1 MLKNNIIFQFTQLA
15 EASYA
20 DFFDIKNNAP
30 VTDDQVI
37 TQRLGLKDIGK
48 TQATDLISHWSIASH
63 QKNTSSGFSATLFQ
77 SKDDSSQYVLAM
89 RGTEQKILDLAIA
102 DGMDI
107 VRDGLAMDQI
117 VDMYNYWQQL
127 IAPKGQLYEVA
138 VLETDLAMSAMYNA
152 AKIAGPAG
160 TDYIS
165 SLRNNPHVVIDEPL
179 GKVRRVAFKKSS
191 EVYSDERFWGLG
203 INPGSVTVV
212 GHSLGGHLAAAFSRL
227 FPSATN
233 DVLMVN
239 GAGFGDQGA
248 AATGG
253 NGPTNVS
260 HLFSMLG
267 GASSF
272 DGSKITNLVGSAG
285 WDFVSQDWWIGLNQP
300 GGDIKQE
307 IQAETIQGTAV
318 GHGASQ
324 MTDGMV
330 VYSLLFTLD
339 ATLASST
346 PKGAIDYLAPIFK
359 SGSAKSEE
367 TFESL
372 VNAVGSLLVPNYVPA
387 AIGKREDLYSRIHQ
401 INDQLQ
407 TKNLTGKLTIQLSS
421 ASLDSTA
428 RSDFSAFLSLYNLS
442 PIYLKANGISQDS
455 LNATLCAA
463 NSDIYGKWQADN
475 QLTAEQRAAGE
486 ANFSDL
492 YLHDR
497 AAMLAWVIRG
507 NTNDTRRLSSDQ
519 SFDNWTFTDVATK
532 ESFIV
537 GGIDTAIVTR
547 QVYFGDN
554 NANSFSGGRLNDY
567 LYGGDGNDALSGGGG
582 NDHLEGNIGNDT
594 LKGDNGSDYLYG
606 GAGDD
611 KLYGGEGVDKLY
623 GGKGNDTLIG
633 GKGNDALYG
642 GAGFD
647 TYVYNIGDGT
657 DTIIDCDKQGRIFV
671 TRDADFIP
679 ANTLYRSGTSNIWTD
694 ACGKVRITHNS
705 PWRIVLEDG
714 GTIELGEDFQDGDF
728 GIHLR
733 ESLSITSAN
742 TITGDLAPT
751 NPSDPQ
757 YDHLGNVIT
766 DPNRP
771 DPGRSDILY
780 DSAANDLIRGEGGDD
795 AIGSF
800 KGGDDI
806 LEGGAGNDVILDNAG
821 DNQLFG
827 ESYGEMT
834 ELVGAGETATGTNTK
849 GDLVS
854 GGSGSDCVY
863 GSNRNDAL
871 FGGEGADLLSGGGG
885 DDVID
890 GDRRVNAALL
900 NWGMTVRNNPDAA
913 LGVAFDNLALVES
926 IAGGA
931 DNIYGGSGNDFIYAG
946 AGDDNVDGGIGNDIV
961 YGEGGNDA
969 IAGGGGNDI
978 LNGDADWLAAGSH
991 GNDYIDGG
999 DGDDIMLGLGG
1010 SDELFG
1016 GDGNDEL
1023 QGGEGDDY
1031 LDGEAGDDLLFG
1043 DTGKD
1048 QLMGGDGLDEI
1059 YGGESDDY
1067 LDGGAGSDQL
1077 YGDDG
1082 NDELFG
1088 GDGNDHLQGHSG
1100 DDYLDGEQ
1108 GDDKLMGGSGN
1119 DTLYGGDGIDELQGN
1134 EGNDTLDGGSGN
1146 DFLNGGDGND
1156 IYIFQRGY
1164 GVDTIHVDASDG
1176 GSMDSVQFG
1185 PDVTLSDLEFSKKH
1199 NELRI
1204 SIQNT
1209 EDVLVISNW
1218 FSGNEYRLV
1227 QLTFSDGTLLSPAQ
1241 ILESEIMQYGS
1252 SAHDIINGLETN
1264 EIQYGYNGNDT
1275 LNGNGGNDTLYG
1287 GPGSDYLYGGSGDD
1301 ILDGGVG
1308 GDFRRYGTGADYMSG
1323 GSGNDTY
1330 RFGIASGTAIIS
1342 NYASDNA
1349 NTTDTVEFG
1358 ECITVDGLELI
1369 KERDDVLININNTS
1383 AQLRISGWFDE
1394 YNNFEVDQFRFADG
1408 SILTASQ
1415 FEALG
1420 LTVYGGN
1427 QSDICEGSDTNDHLL
1442 GYSGNDCLYG
1452 GAGDDVLDGSTGDDY
1467 LYGSAY
1473 GQWKFASDG
1482 NDTYLFGI
1490 GSGCDTIFNAAVT
1503 STDTTDTVAF
1513 GDGITVADLELVR
1526 IDNALAIT
1534 VRGTS
1539 DQLKIHG
1546 WFDDD
1551 MNKIDRFE
1559 FANGDTLTLAQLEA
1573 VGYRDNPTSNISG
1586 TEGSDILNG
1595 YDGNDTLWGCDGDDV
1610 MYGGAGNDTLYGDLC
1625 GEGSYTG
1632 YGGPLE
1638 FNDVLDGGPGND
1650 YMAGGIGND
1659 TYKFYIGSGRD
1670 VICDDPS
1677 IHNEIT
1683 WIPTDVDT
1691 IELGAGITLDN
1702 LELAKDN
1709 DDLVLRIIGT
1719 TDELRI
1725 QNWWFDTFRNGSGLV
1740 ERFCFADGSTLTADQ
1755 LVVKGCN
1762 GYGSPGY
1769 DFLHGLDITDRLY
1782 GYDRED
1788 YLYGYGGRDVLCG
1801 GSGDDYLDGGDDDDV
1816 LDGGSGN
1823 DVLYGN
1829 GGNDTYKFGVGDGCD
1844 TVYDDAWDYAS
1855 TTDVVEFGEGISA
1868 GHLEL
1873 SKDGD
1878 DMVVCIRGTSD
1889 QLRINDW
1896 FINWSSGYRQGS
1908 RIELFTFADGS
1919 ALTADQLQALGY
1931 KICGSPGDDVL
1942 ISADTDSYLNGYSG
1956 DDHITGGDGND
1967 VIDGGAG
1974 ADIMLGGT
1982 GRDTYVFNLGDGNDT
1997 IIEITKEAVGGSHL
2011 LFSPSICAAAE
2022 AGIGNRIL
2030 FGDGIGVNDV
2040 SFSIVGT
2047 TLTVAYGNQG
2057 DTVTIEN
2064 FDPGEA
2070 NGGAVIDYFEF
2081 SDGFGASYRELTNQ
2095 APVAGAPLEAQ
2106 SVLQGQAFSYTLPE
2120 GAFVDP
2126 EGEELRYVA
2135 TISGG
2140 GTEPAWLSFAPVT
2153 RTFSGTPANGDVG
2166 SVTVT
2171 VAAFDTFSGTA
2182 SQSFTIEV
2190 INVNDAPVVAAPL
2203 ADQLATEDQPFSFQ
2217 VAAGTFTDVDA
2228 GDQLSYSATLANGDQ
2243 LPAWLVFDAATG
2255 TFSGTPANPDVGVR
2269 GIKVTATD
2277 GSGVAAESAFS
2288 ITVANVNDAPV
2299 VAVPL
2304 TDQSTTQDQAFSFQ
2318 LPLNSFMDIDTGDQ
2332 LTYGATLADDAP
2344 LPSWL
2349 SFDAATRTFSGTPD
2363 NFAVGALNVRVTASD
2378 LSGATA
2384 CASFTLTVSE
2394 SDPVMNG
2401 TSARD
2406 IILAPLRASHVNIHA
2421 LAGNDI
2427 VSGSTG
2433 SDRLLGDDGNDMIHG
2448 GRGNDYVDGGNGNDI
2463 LDGGNGTDLL
2473 RGGSG
2478 NDILYGGSGNDTLD
2492 GGAGSDTLMGG
2503 SGNDTYLF
2511 GRGQGNDTIVEC
2523 DPFNGD
2529 ADTAQFTAGVA
2540 ADQLWFR
2547 RVGLDLEV
2555 SVIGTTDKLDIEGWY
2570 VGSPCHV
2577 DRFRTADGTV
2587 LLDSQVNALVGAMAS
2602 FAAPPAGQTT
2612 LPDNYQTKLAP
2623 VIAANWH

>member
-1 MLKNNIIFQFTQLA
+1 MLSSTQLKEYA
-15 EASYA
+15 QLSQASYA
-20 DFFDIKNNAP
+20 YFSQSDLLGFGGKDTMIWEKLKASGKGDFTAIEAKEF
-30 VTDDQVI
+30 TL
-37 TQRLGLKDIGK
+37 RYELL
-48 TQATDLISHWSIASH
+48 H
-63 QKNTSSGFSATLFQ
+63 QYVPNGYSNGFSATLFRD
-77 SKDDSSQYVLAM
+77 KANGGRLVLAF
-89 RGTEQKILDLAIA
+89 RGTEVPADAINDLLLTDLRIGIDGYASPQALEEYRYIKRLMTASDQKVRYTAAEMQNLKSIF
-102 DGMDI
+102 MDA
-107 VRDGLAMDQI
+107 LPTAQTS
-117 VDMYNYWQQL
+117 
-127 IAPKGQLYEVA
+127 YEVSFYEQQWSKYA
-138 VLETDLAMSAMYNA
+138 ALLVNDSGIDAGQGASQALLASGSPIDL
-152 AKIAGPAG
+152 
-160 TDYIS
+160 
-165 SLRNNPHVVIDEPL
+165 
-179 GKVRRVAFKKSS
+179 
-191 EVYSDERFWGLG
+191 
-203 INPGSVTVV
+203 V
-212 GHSLGGHLAAAFSRL
+212 GHSLGGHLAMLADRL
-227 FPSATN
+227 FPQLNVQNIVTLNAPGFFVNAEGVLSQFSSGWHEAKIFRMEASGDGVSKIGTKFPGVFALIGQENANGPIAAISTN
-233 DVLMVN
+233 HSSVNSTDGLKLTELLGMMDSSIMADARVAKPLM
-239 GAGFGDQGA
+239 DA
-248 AATGG
+248 AASIPGQSYERLLDSVRKIVLG
-253 NGPTNVS
+253 NGYTADTPMAIGAKIADFRGIFYQNVND
-260 HLFSMLG
+260 LAG
-267 GASSF
+267 
-272 DGSKITNLVGSAG
+272 KITSNISGK
-285 WDFVSQDWWIGLNQP
+285 I
-300 GGDIKQE
+300 
-307 IQAETIQGTAV
+307 TI
-318 GHGASQ
+318 S
-324 MTDGMV
+324 
-330 VYSLLFTLD
+330 
-339 ATLASST
+339 
-346 PKGAIDYLAPIFK
+346 
-359 SGSAKSEE
+359 
-367 TFESL
+367 
-372 VNAVGSLLVPNYVPA
+372 
-387 AIGKREDLYSRIHQ
+387 
-401 INDQLQ
+401 
-407 TKNLTGKLTIQLSS
+407 LSS
-421 ASLDSTA
+421 ASLDSIA

-442 PIYLKANGISQDS
+442 PIYLKANGISQDN
-455 LNATLCAA
+455 LNAALGAA
-463 NSDIYGKWQADN
+463 NSDLYAKWQADN
-475 QLTAEQRAAGE
+475 QLTAEQRTAGE

-497 AAMLAWVIRG
+497 AAMLAWVVRG

-519 SFDNWTFTDVATK
+519 SFDNWTFTDVAAK
-532 ESFIV
+532 ESFNV
-537 GGIDTAIVTR
+537 GGIDTAVVTR

-554 NANSFSGGRLNDY
+554 NANSFSGGGMNDY
-567 LYGGDGNDALSGGGG
+567 LYGGGGNDAINGG
-582 NDHLEGNIGNDT
+582 
-594 LKGDNGSDYLYG
+594 KGSDHIEG
-606 GAGDD
+606 GI
-611 KLYGGEGVDKLY
+611 
-623 GGKGNDTLIG
+623 GNDTLIG
-633 GKGNDALYG
+633 GEGVDRIYGGIEDDKLNGGKGNDILYG

-647 TYVYNIGDGT
+647 TYIYNIGDGT
-657 DTIIDCDKQGRIFV
+657 DTIIDSDKKGRIIV

-679 ANTLYRSGTSNIWTD
+679 TNTLYRSGTSNIWTD
-694 ACGKVRITHNS
+694 ASGKVRITHNS
-705 PWRIVLEDG
+705 PWKIILDDG

-728 GIHLR
+728 GIHLK

-742 TITGDLAPT
+742 TITGDLAPS

-780 DSAANDLIRGEGGDD
+780 DSAANDLIRGERGND

-800 KGGDDI
+800 NGGDDI

-827 ESYGEMT
+827 EAYGEMT
-834 ELVGAGETATGTNTK
+834 NLVSAGETATGTNAK
-849 GDLVS
+849 GDLIS
-854 GGSGSDCVY
+854 GGSGSDYVY

-871 FGGEGADLLSGGGG
+871 FGGEGTDLLSAGGG

-890 GDRRVNAALL
+890 GDRRVSAALL
-900 NWGMTVRNNPDAA
+900 SWGMTVQNSPDAA
-913 LGVAFDNLALVES
+913 LGVAFDNIALVES
-926 IAGGA
+926 TAGGA

-946 AGDDNVDGGIGNDIV
+946 GGDDNVDGGIGNDIV

-969 IAGGGGNDI
+969 ITGGSGNDI

-991 GNDYIDGG
+991 GDDYIDGG

-1016 GDGNDEL
+1016 GDGMDEL

-1059 YGGESDDY
+1059 FGGEDNDY
-1067 LDGGAGSDQL
+1067 LDGGTGSDHLYGEAGS
-1077 YGDDG
+1077 
-1082 NDELFG
+1082 DELFG
-1088 GDGNDHLQGHSG
+1088 GDGNDHLQGDAG
-1100 DDYLDGEQ
+1100 DDYLDGEH
-1108 GDDKLMGGSGN
+1108 GDDKLLGGSGN
-1119 DTLYGGDGIDELQGN
+1119 DILCGGDGIDELQGN
-1134 EGNDTLDGGSGN
+1134 EGDDTLDGGAGN
-1146 DFLNGGDGND
+1146 DILNGGEGND
-1156 IYIFQRGY
+1156 ICIFQRGY
-1164 GVDTIHVDASDG
+1164 GVDTIHAYASDG
-1176 GSMDSVQFG
+1176 GSMDTVQFG
-1185 PDVTLSDLEFSKKH
+1185 PDVTFSDLEFSKK
-1199 NELRI
+1199 NNDLRV
-1204 SIQNT
+1204 SIKNT
-1209 EDVLVISNW
+1209 EDVLVVSNW

-1227 QLTFSDGTLLSPAQ
+1227 QLMFSDGTLLSAAQ
-1241 ILESEIMQYGS
+1241 IVDSEIMQYGS

-1287 GPGSDYLYGGSGDD
+1287 GPGGDYLYGGSGDD
-1301 ILDGGVG
+1301 ILDGGG
-1308 GDFRRYGTGADYMSG
+1308 GGYFRRYGTGSDCMSG

-1330 RFGIASGTAIIS
+1330 RFGIASGTAMIS

-1349 NTTDTVEFG
+1349 NTTDTVTFG
-1358 ECITVDGLELI
+1358 EGITVNGLELI
-1369 KERDDVLININNTS
+1369 KEGNDVLINIDNTS
-1383 AQLRISGWFDE
+1383 AQLRISGWFE
-1394 YNNFEVDQFRFADG
+1394 GNNNHKVDQFRFADG

-1420 LTVYGGN
+1420 LNVYGGN
-1427 QSDICEGSDTNDHLL
+1427 LNDICEGSDTNDHLL
-1442 GYSGNDCLYG
+1442 GYSGNDCIYG
-1452 GAGDDVLDGSTGDDY
+1452 GAGDDVLDGGTGDDY

-1473 GQWKFASDG
+1473 SQWKFASDG

-1551 MNKIDRFE
+1551 MNKIDRFK

-1573 VGYRDNPTSNISG
+1573 VGYRDNPNSNISG

-1595 YDGNDTLWGCDGDDV
+1595 DDGNDTLWGCDGDDV
-1610 MYGGAGNDTLYGDLC
+1610 MYGGAGNDTLYGDLY
-1625 GEGSYTG
+1625 GEDSYTG

-1638 FNDVLDGGPGND
+1638 FNDVLDGGAGND

-1702 LELAKDN
+1702 LELVKDIN
-1709 DDLVLRIIGT
+1709 DLVLRIIGT

-1725 QNWWFDTFRNGSGLV
+1725 QNWWFDPFRNDSGLV

-1769 DFLHGLDITDRLY
+1769 DFLHGLDTNDRLY

-1788 YLYGYGGRDVLCG
+1788 YLYGYGGCDVLCG

-1829 GGNDTYKFGVGDGCD
+1829 GGNDTYKFGVGAGCD
-1844 TVYDDAWDYAS
+1844 TVYDDAWDCMR

-1873 SKDGD
+1873 IKDGD
-1878 DMVVCIRGTSD
+1878 DMVVRIRGVSD
-1889 QLRINDW
+1889 QLRINGW
-1896 FINWSSGYRQGS
+1896 FREGNRVD
-1908 RIELFTFADGS
+1908 LFKFVDGS
-1919 ALTADQLQALGY
+1919 TLTADQLQALGY
-1931 KICGSPGDDVL
+1931 TICGSPGDDVL
-1942 ISADTDSYLNGYSG
+1942 ISADTDSYLNGYGG

-1997 IIEITKEAVGGSHL
+1997 IIEITKEAVGGSPL

-2030 FGDGIGVNDV
+2030 FGDGIGVHDV
-2040 SFSIVGT
+2040 TFSLVGT
-2047 TLTVAYGNQG
+2047 TLTIAYGNQG
-2057 DTVTIEN
+2057 DRVTIEN
-2064 FDPGEA
+2064 FDPSEA
-2070 NGGAVIDYFEF
+2070 NGSAVIDYFEF

-2095 APVAGAPLEAQ
+2095 APVADVPLETQ
-2106 SVLQGQAFSYTLPE
+2106 SAVQGQSFTYTLPE

-2126 EGEELRYVA
+2126 EGEELRYLA

-2140 GTEPAWLSFAPVT
+2140 GELPAWLSFDPVT

-2166 SVTVT
+2166 SITVT
-2171 VAAFDTFSGTA
+2171 VAAFDTFSGMA
-2182 SQSFTIEV
+2182 SQSFAIEV
-2190 INVNDAPVVAAPL
+2190 INVNDAPVVATPL
-2203 ADQLATEDQPFSFQ
+2203 TDRSATEDQPFSFQ
-2217 VAAGTFTDVDA
+2217 VVAGTFTDVDA

-2255 TFSGTPANPDVGVR
+2255 TFSGTPTNGDVGVT

-2277 GSGVAAESAFS
+2277 ASGAAAESSFS
-2288 ITVANVNDAPV
+2288 ITVANVNDVPV

-2332 LTYGATLADDAP
+2332 LTYSATLADNAP

-2394 SDPVMNG
+2394 SAPVMNG

-2406 IILAPLRASHVNIHA
+2406 IILAPFRASHVNVHA

-2427 VSGSTG
+2427 VSGSAG

-2448 GRGNDYVDGGNGNDI
+2448 GRGNDYVEGGNGNDI

-2473 RGGSG
+2473 RGAAG
-2478 NDILYGGSGNDTLD
+2478 NDILYGGFGDDTLD
-2492 GGAGSDTLMGG
+2492 GGAGSDTLAGG
-2503 SGNDTYLF
+2503 EGNDTYLF
-2511 GRGQGNDTIVEC
+2511 GRGYGNDTIREC
-2523 DPFNGD
+2523 DLFNGD
-2529 ADTAQFTAGVA
+2529 TDTVQFTAGVS

-2547 RVGLDLEV
+2547 RAGLDLEV
-2555 SVIGTTDKLDIEGWY
+2555 SVIGTADRLDIEGWF
-2570 VGSPCHV
+2570 VGSPFHV

-2587 LLDSQVNALVGAMAS
+2587 LLDSRVNALVSAMAS
-2602 FAAPPAGQTT
+2602 FAVPPAGQTT